1 MSFIGSSGGSG
12 RTQPEC
18 ESNCLMG
25 FNECMRRTIPIAC
38 VSSQPSGA
46 DCRLAIVMRR
56 YMVDVRRSR
65 RFLSFGRKHVKS
77 IDGASNGANSCRIR
91 KLYKLQWTQMLHR
104 IRQSRRQFAP
114 NEFDLI
120 WHQFRV
126 ERDRTRG
133 DRGEMGHRVVLRLE
147 STMQSINGPLL
158 PATHFSL
165 HTKPFSLYLGPHF
178 CPRERVQPALSCY
191 ALLLVEEAKS
201 NSQNYTW
208 IARRPKSKRTFDRE
222 KCHFKHEPRNR

>member
-1 MSFIGSSGGSG
+1 MNARAEQFQSRVSAVSHPELERSF
-12 RTQPEC
+12 R
-18 ESNCLMG
+18 
-25 FNECMRRTIPIAC
+25 
-38 VSSQPSGA
+38 
-46 DCRLAIVMRR
+46 RLAIVMRR

-133 DRGEMGHRVVLRLE
+133 DRREMGHRVVLRLE

-178 CPRERVQPALSCY
+178 YPRESPTSSG
-191 ALLLVEEAKS
+191 LLCAA
-201 NSQNYTW
+201 
-208 IARRPKSKRTFDRE
+208 AR
-222 KCHFKHEPRNR
+222 